1 MDATNLVCD
10 SEVTYIRSTIPRC
23 PGEDKNRVPM
33 RNVIPS
39 TTALRTFVAAAR
51 HLTFTGAAD
60 ELFLTQSAVSKQIRT
75 LEESLG
81 VTLFVR
87 VNRGLVLTQ
96 LGRIYLDEVSPLLT
110 QLAIASGK
118 LSTLSTAPSSLTL
131 RISAILGDRWLLP
144 RFPRFAQSHA
154 DVDVQFTSLLSRDR
168 TQETEP
174 DGAFMYGEGVW
185 PGCISD
191 YLFGRRMVLVA
202 SPSLLDRIPLTSL
215 DAITQCP
222 LLKHF
227 EVPYAWDEFC
237 SEHGLALPQQIHFIR
252 YEFYSTMLKAA
263 IAGMGMA
270 LVPIVYAQEE
280 LQRGELVN
288 PLQLGCTSK
297 YGYYFVLP
305 ERRQNDPAL
314 AVFRSWLL
322 QEAQETR
329 TALAGPGVAHD
340 AVCVDTY

>member
-1 MDATNLVCD
+1 
-10 SEVTYIRSTIPRC
+10 
-23 PGEDKNRVPM
+23 M

-96 LGRIYLDEVSPLLT
+96 LGRIYLDEVGPLLT

-131 RISAILGDRWLLP
+131 RILAILGDRWLLP
-144 RFPRFAQSHA
+144 RFSNFARSNP

-168 TQETEP
+168 AQETEP
-174 DGAFMYGEGVW
+174 DGAFMFGEGVW

-202 SPSLLDRIPLTSL
+202 SPSLLERNPLSSI
-215 DAITQCP
+215 DEITRFP
-222 LLKHF
+222 LFKHF
-227 EVPYAWDEFC
+227 EAPYSWDEFC
-237 SEHGLALPQQIHFIR
+237 GEHGLALPQQTHFIR

-263 IAGMGMA
+263 VAGMGMA
-270 LVPIVYAQEE
+270 LVPIVYAQDE

-288 PLQLGCTSK
+288 PLQLGFTSK

-314 AVFRSWLL
+314 AIFRSWLL
-322 QEAQETR
+322 LEAQETR
-329 TALAGPGVAHD
+329 RALAGPTVSHD
-340 AVCVDTY
+340 EVYDDSY

>member
-1 MDATNLVCD
+1 
-10 SEVTYIRSTIPRC
+10 
-23 PGEDKNRVPM
+23 M

-96 LGRIYLDEVSPLLT
+96 LGRVYLDEVGPLLT
-110 QLAIASGK
+110 QLAVASGK
-118 LSTLSTAPSSLTL
+118 LSTLSMAPSSVTL
-131 RISAILGDRWLLP
+131 RILAILGDRWLLP
-144 RFPRFAQSHA
+144 RFSSFAQSHP

-168 TQETEP
+168 AQETEP
-174 DGAFMYGEGVW
+174 DGAFMFGEGAW

-202 SPSLLDRIPLTSL
+202 SPSLLERAPLYSL
-215 DAITQCP
+215 DEITRFP
-222 LLKHF
+222 LFKHF
-227 EVPYAWDEFC
+227 EVPYSWDEFC
-237 SEHGLALPQQIHFIR
+237 GEHGLALPQQTHFIR

-263 IAGMGMA
+263 VAGMGMA
-270 LVPIVYAQEE
+270 LIPTVYAQEE

-288 PLQLGCTSK
+288 PLQLGFTSK

-329 TALAGPGVAHD
+329 RALVGSSVAHD
-340 AVCVDTY
+340 EICGDRY